1 MEQLISKLSDK
12 EKFCLDAYLQNGN
25 AELAYLCSRNTKTK
39 ANAASLKSL
48 VSRWLNSDE
57 VQAYINL
64 ERERKYTQLNLESK
78 ENRSKEDVAT
88 ELNIIATQT
97 NDPKQKAEILMK
109 LADLQ
114 NFKKKEDEKAESKI
128 TYYMQVKCSSCPM
141 YLEKKNELIKEGK
154 IKK

>member
-1 MEQLISKLSDK
+1 MERLISKLSDR
-12 EKFCLDAYLQNGN
+12 EKFCLDAYLQNNN
-25 AELAYLCSRNTKTK
+25 AELAYLCSRKGNTK

-48 VSRWLNSDE
+48 VSRWINSPE
-57 VQAYINL
+57 VQAYITL
-64 ERERKYTQLNLESK
+64 ERERKYTQLNMESK

-114 NFKKKEDEKAESKI
+114 NFKKKEDERAESKI
-128 TYYMQVKCSSCPM
+128 TYYMQVKCSNCPI
-141 YLEKKNELIKEGK
+141 YKEKKEQLIKE
-154 IKK
+154 